1 MEPSSATSRCR
12 HAPRPPGEAGTPLN
26 QSPGIVVESTSRVIA
41 TFATKPPRRDLSIS
55 GNGISF
61 SLSCRKNDLTM
72 IPDHRIRPTIRSY
85 ESGQRPCRV
94 TGLDRC
100 AYRPGHGSTN
110 LSRSLAP
117 ASLRRLEP
125 ASQPFLTDNTH
136 IVNTFAVGPK
146 YQLGAFFQSRCI
158 APESPNSRQLP
169 RLLQLAILP
178 QADQGWTR
186 PTTSV
191 N

>member
-55 GNGISF
+55 GYGISL
-61 SLSCRKNDLTM
+61 SLTCRKNDLTM

-85 ESGQRPCRV
+85 EPGQRPCRV

-100 AYRPGHGSTN
+100 SYRPGHGSSN
-110 LSRSLAP
+110 LSR
-117 ASLRRLEP
+117 
-125 ASQPFLTDNTH
+125 
-136 IVNTFAVGPK
+136 
-146 YQLGAFFQSRCI
+146 
-158 APESPNSRQLP
+158 
-169 RLLQLAILP
+169 ILP
-178 QADQGWTR
+178 PSHSADSNPLHNPYSQ
-186 PTTSV
+186 TTLNCQHFRSRAKV
-191 N
+191 PAWCVFSIPMHIA